1 MNTTKQCAFCK
12 EDILNDAT
20 VCKHCSK
27 KQPPVVSKL
36 TKRLFQGILVMIGI
50 GIFISIISPDQEIAS
65 DTNKT
70 VTANWL
76 KTGEDGYV
84 SVEGSDTVLIA
95 TTKEYYDEMFK
106 LLTIKDTLGVSQMV
120 LDGKVLLADK
130 GTSVK
135 VIGSTMASREVRITE
150 GKYIGKSGWVPS
162 EMVLRK

>member
-12 EDILNDAT
+12 EDILNEAII
-20 VCKHCSK
+20 CKHCSK
-27 KQPPVVSKL
+27 KQPQAVSGLSKKL
-36 TKRLFQGILVMIGI
+36 FIGILAMMGI
-50 GIFISIISPDQEIAS
+50 GILISSISPDQ
-65 DTNKT
+65 DTQQATNTSPK
-70 VTANWL
+70 ANWL

-84 SVEGSDTVLIA
+84 SVDGSDTVLIA

-130 GTSVK
+130 GTTVK
-135 VIGSTMASREVRITE
+135 VIGSTMASREVRITN
-150 GKYIGKSGWVPS
+150 GKYTGKSGWVPN